1 MSWKLKEKARTL
13 LAQEQ
18 GTIVKPSGGKLSL
31 ALVFPNYYHV
41 GMANLG
47 FQSVYRIINEL
58 PQAVCER
65 AFLPERPDLL
75 EFHRSATPLF
85 SLETQ
90 KPLQDFDLIA
100 FSLSFENDY
109 PNILTILDLSR
120 VPLRASQRK
129 EGYPMVCAG
138 GVAAFLNPE
147 PLAEFMDFFALGE
160 AEELLPET
168 LSVIWE
174 LKSKGVMRRDLLTRL
189 TAVDGIYVPE
199 FYSVTYQENG
209 QIAEV
214 LPRKGV
220 PSRVKR
226 RWVKHVDD
234 YPTQSVI
241 HAPGIEFGGM
251 FLLEIGRGCSF
262 GCRFCAAGWVYRPMR
277 MRSLHTIE
285 KSIQSALEG
294 GKKIGLV
301 SAAIGEHPMLK
312 EICQRVMDGGGKL
325 SVSSLRAR
333 SLSAELLRALKESGH
348 QSITMAPET
357 GSERLRRLI
366 RKNIT
371 DEEIFEAVEMV
382 VASGIPNLRLYFLVG
397 LPSEAMEDIERIV
410 SLTKQIKHTIIKN
423 VKKKSLPGT
432 ITLSLSPFVPKPFT
446 PFQWVPF
453 EDLKILQQKI
463 KHIQNG
469 LKNERQVIITHDLAK
484 WSYIQAL
491 LSRGDRRVSKIL
503 FQVHKNNGDWNKA
516 LQETDINPDFYV
528 YRHRE
533 FMEILPWDFIDQ
545 GIKKE
550 TLISEYH
557 HALTQA

>member
-1 MSWKLKEKARTL
+1 MSWKLKEKARSL

-18 GTIVKPSGGKLSL
+18 GTILKPSGGKLSL

-47 FQSVYRIINEL
+47 FQSVYRMVNEL
-58 PQAVCER
+58 PQTVCER
-65 AFLPERPDLL
+65 AFLPERADLL
-75 EFHRSATPLF
+75 EFQRSATPLF

-90 KPLQDFDLIA
+90 KTLQDFDLIA

-109 PNILTILDLSR
+109 PNILTMLDIARL
-120 VPLRASQRK
+120 PLRASQRK
-129 EGYPMVCAG
+129 EGFPMVFAG

-168 LSVIWE
+168 LSVILE
-174 LKSKGVMRRDLLTRL
+174 LKSKGTLRRDLLTRL
-189 TAVDGIYVPE
+189 AAVDGLYVPH

-214 LPRKGV
+214 VPRKGI
-220 PSRVKR
+220 PSIVKR
-226 RWVKHVDD
+226 RWVKKVDV

-241 HAPGIEFGGM
+241 QAPGIEFGGM
-251 FLLEIGRGCSF
+251 FLVEIGRGCSF
-262 GCRFCAAGWVYRPMR
+262 GCRFCAAGWIYRPVR
-277 MRSLHTIE
+277 MRSLGAIE
-285 KSIQSALEG
+285 KSIRSALEG
-294 GKKIGLV
+294 GKKIGLI
-301 SAAIGEHPMLK
+301 SAAIGEHPQLK
-312 EICQRVMDGGGKL
+312 EICQRVMEEGGKL

-333 SLSAELLRALKESGH
+333 SLSEDLLKALKASGH

-366 RKNIT
+366 KKNLT
-371 DEEIFEAVEMV
+371 DEEIFEAVAMV
-382 VASGIPNLRLYFLVG
+382 VASGIPNLRLYFLIG
-397 LPSEAMEDIERIV
+397 LPSETMEDIEQIV

-423 VKKKSLPGT
+423 IKKKSLPGT
-432 ITLSLSPFVPKPFT
+432 INLSLSPFVPKPFT

-469 LKNERQVIITHDLAK
+469 LKNERQITITHDLPK

-491 LSRGDRRVSKIL
+491 LSRGDRRLSKIL
-503 FQVHKNNGDWNKA
+503 LQVHKNNGDWNKA

-533 FMEILPWDFIDQ
+533 LTEILPWDFIDQ

-557 HALTQA
+557 RALTPE